1 MRAWNSTFTFGYVRL
16 KAAAYFFIV
25 PSCTRSVRW
34 VRTVMVPLTF
44 AGSSGASASC
54 PFETPPVPVH
64 PVSSRAA
71 VVAARKV
78 RRFMCVS
85 SVLRTDEHC
94 GWAGRTAGLAG
105 SAL

>member
-1 MRAWNSTFTFGYVRL
+1 MSAWNSTFTFGYVLL

-44 AGSSGASASC
+44 DGSSGASASC
-54 PFETPPVPVH
+54 PFVEPPVPVH
-64 PVSSRAA
+64 PASSRAA
-71 VVAARKV
+71 AAVAAPVRTV

-94 GWAGRTAGLAG
+94 GWAGPAGTAG
-105 SAL
+105 